1 LFYYIDATSYG
12 ASLLGSSDAIPA
24 LKKLHTNQFLNKR
37 SEKTLIDGNPVM
49 ERLAL
54 LELVLA
60 RALAYSGSTIGLN
73 VLIDYLDDASAVL
86 AGFAHLT
93 LERVTGKDFGK
104 SSSEWKNWLQ
114 ANEGSIKPVALAER
128 VDG

>member
-37 SEKTLIDGNPVM
+37 SEKTLIVGNPVM

-54 LELVLA
+54 LELMLA

-73 VLIDYLDDASAVL
+73 VLIDYLDDARAVL

-104 SSSEWKNWLQ
+104 SSSEWKKYVAENQ
-114 ANEGSIKPVALAER
+114 GSFYPTPITKR
-128 VDG
+128 IDG